1 MINPAEGIALKRI
14 ICLDQ
19 RMVAEL
25 NIIIK
30 LLWLRL
36 LKMHTIQ

>member
-19 RMVAEL
+19 RMAAEL
-25 NIIIK
+25 KIIIK
-30 LLWLRL
+30 PFWFRL